1 MNCLEVVVYRLDVG
15 VNCLQVDVI
24 RVEVVVNHLA
34 VDMTRLEVKVKTLK
48 SLSLKRDT
56 DSSRTV
62 RATSPI

>member
-1 MNCLEVVVYRLDVG
+1 